1 MPLLTIKEINNI
13 KNEIE
18 LTNSK
23 IYKMQQEIKNLNKHL
38 NNYYNILKNG
48 CDHNK
53 VINHTMT
60 DERTQYYCTICDI
73 DL

>member
-1 MPLLTIKEINNI
+1 MPFLSIKEINNI

-18 LTNSK
+18 SINSK
-23 IYKMQQEIKNLNKHL
+23 IYKMQQEIKNLDQHL

-60 DERTQYYCTICDI
+60 DERTQYYCNICDI